1 MAGTLFVVATPIGN
15 LEDLT
20 FRALR
25 TLREVDLI
33 AAEDTRRTSR
43 LLAHYEVRK
52 PLVSLRE
59 HNEAREAPR
68 LVERLARG
76 ESIALVSDAG
86 TPGISDPGQL
96 LVRTARAAG
105 VNVVPVPGPSAVT
118 AAISV
123 SGFTGASGFVFAGF
137 PPASGSARTTWF
149 EELRSDPRP
158 IVFFEAPHRIQRT
171 SSDAS
176 VYFVNRP
183 ILYIKEISKLNENL
197 VYWDKNSVVK
207 LDLADR
213 GEYVVIIGPDVE
225 NNSNDVKGDEVVSVF
240 GLITKHVTANIDDA
254 TRATAAILRLH
265 ERRVRKTLKQARF
278 SEKRAEDA
286 TS

>member
-1 MAGTLFVVATPIGN
+1 MPGTLFVVATPIGN

-43 LLAHYEVRK
+43 LLAHYDVRK

-59 HNEAREAPR
+59 HNEARESPR

-86 TPGISDPGQL
+86 TPGISDPGQV

-105 VNVVPVPGPSAVT
+105 IKIVPVPGPSAIT
-118 AAISV
+118 AALSV
-123 SGFTGASGFVFAGF
+123 SGLAGDTGFVFAGF
-137 PPASGSARTTWF
+137 PPRSGSARTSWF
-149 EELRSDPRP
+149 EELQSEPRA

-171 SSDAS
+171 GSDVAL
-176 VYFVNRP
+176 YFADRP
-183 ILYIKEISKLNENL
+183 ILYAREISKLNEE
-197 VYWDKNSVVK
+197 
-207 LDLADR
+207 LAYRPNNNHDSLLQPDER
-213 GEYVVIIGPDVE
+213 GEYVVVVGALDETATEAGADEIE
-225 NNSNDVKGDEVVSVF
+225 NIF
-240 GLITKHVTANIDDA
+240 GLITKHVTQDQNAGVM
-254 TRATAAILRLH
+254 ATAAILGLH
-265 ERRVRKTLKQARF
+265 ERQVRKALKQARF
-278 SEKRAEDA
+278 SAKRAEDA